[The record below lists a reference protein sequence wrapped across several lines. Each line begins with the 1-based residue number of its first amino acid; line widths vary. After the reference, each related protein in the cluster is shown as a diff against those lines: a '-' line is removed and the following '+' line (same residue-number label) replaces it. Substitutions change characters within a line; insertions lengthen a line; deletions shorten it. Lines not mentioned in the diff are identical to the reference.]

1 MIPLRDIN
9 PTRSTPVVTYLL
21 IAVNVAIFV
30 FEATLSPLQEKRFVL
45 HYAMVPALLEHR
57 HFATLFTSMFMHG
70 GFLHLLFNMWSL
82 FIFGDNIEDR
92 LGKLRY
98 LLFYLVC
105 GLGAAVAQFLVDPS
119 SRIPMIGAS
128 GAIAGVLAAY
138 LRLFPRARV
147 VTLIP
152 LLIFFFIREI
162 PAVVFILIWFA
173 LQVLSGLGSL
183 APAAAGAQGGVAFF
197 AHIGGFVAGLWLLKL
212 LLPPRNRTAGFRRP
226 AHSQYY

>member
-1 MIPLRDIN
+1 VIPLRDIN

-21 IAVNVAIFV
+21 IALNVAVFA

-45 HYAMVPALLEHR
+45 HYALVPALLEQR

-70 GFLHLLFNMWSL
+70 GLLHLLFNMWSL

-105 GLGAAVAQFLVDPS
+105 GLGAALAQFLVDPS
-119 SRIPMIGAS
+119 SQIPMIGAS

-162 PAVVFILIWFA
+162 PAVVFIVIWFA

-183 APAAAGAQGGVAFF
+183 GPAAAEGGVAFF
-197 AHIGGFVAGLWLLKL
+197 AHIGGFVAGLWLLKM

-226 AHSQYY
+226 AQSQYY

>member
-21 IAVNVAIFV
+21 IALNVAIFA

-45 HYAMVPALLEHR
+45 HYALVPALLGHR
-57 HFATLFTSMFMHG
+57 HFATLFTSMFLHG

-105 GLGAAVAQFLVDPS
+105 GLGAALAQFLVDPG

-152 LLIFFFIREI
+152 LLIFFFVREI
-162 PAVVFILIWFA
+162 PALLFILIWFG
-173 LQVLSGLGSL
+173 LQVLSGVGSL
-183 APAAAGAQGGVAFF
+183 GGAGAQGGVAFF
-197 AHIGGFVAGLWLLKL
+197 AHIGGFVAGLWLIQALM
-212 LLPPRNRTAGFRRP
+212 PPRNRTAGFRRP